1 MNNNAL
7 VLTDHLSPKDIKVQF
22 MKIHFNEIL
31 SSFYFS

>member
-1 MNNNAL
+1 MNTNTL
-7 VLTDHLSPKDIKVQF
+7 VLIYYLLSKDVKVQF